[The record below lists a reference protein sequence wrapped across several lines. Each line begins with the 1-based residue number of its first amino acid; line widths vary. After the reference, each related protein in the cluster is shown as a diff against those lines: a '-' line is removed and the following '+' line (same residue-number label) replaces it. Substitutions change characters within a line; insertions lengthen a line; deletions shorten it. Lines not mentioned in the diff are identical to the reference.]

1 MLSESAESEIQTEV
15 RGHQEQGSG
24 KKPDATES
32 PSRGSNEAGE
42 ARRDSR
48 RRKYFRWPKRCE
60 FQFLSELK
68 ARQLQD
74 MMEDKRKGFWSRE
87 PARVLDE
94 LAAAKARCPTNGQ
107 FGLRQDVQL
116 RELKKPRGFE
126 HLTEAQ
132 QKAELRNMERAARR

>member
-1 MLSESAESEIQTEV
+1 MQAEV

-24 KKPDATES
+24 GEPDAAGS
-32 PSRGSNEAGE
+32 APRGSNEAGDPPK
-42 ARRDSR
+42 DSR
-48 RRKYFRWPKRCE
+48 RKKYFRWPKRCE

-74 MMEDKRKGFWSRE
+74 MMDDKRKGFWSRE
-87 PARVLDE
+87 AESVLE
-94 LAAAKARCPTNGQ
+94 RLAAVRQKCPTNGQ
-107 FGLRQDVQL
+107 FGLKQDVQL

>member
-1 MLSESAESEIQTEV
+1 
-15 RGHQEQGSG
+15 
-24 KKPDATES
+24 
-32 PSRGSNEAGE
+32 
-42 ARRDSR
+42 
-48 RRKYFRWPKRCE
+48 
-60 FQFLSELK
+60 
-68 ARQLQD
+68 

-132 QKAELRNMERAARR
+132 QKAELRNMERAAHRQGLLGEKVGEAIKGALGCRRMQDTFKEDILREAAGIF